1 LIRRRAQGAGPNT
14 AMIVFHGTTIDC
26 LEGIKREGL
35 RPGSFVAPNRQLA
48 QDYAYDRA
56 ITLGADSCVL
66 FELDVPDAAVEKAP
80 QSWWWT
86 GDQLMLPAGCPP
98 SCILSI
104 DDSDPRPFQSTA

>member
-1 LIRRRAQGAGPNT
+1 MICARRLDASRLT
-14 AMIVFHGTTIDC
+14 AMIVFHGTTTDC
-26 LEGIKREGL
+26 LDGIQREGL
-35 RPGSFVAPNRQLA
+35 RPGTFVAPNRRLA

-56 ITLGADSCVL
+56 ISLGADACVV
-66 FELDVPDAAVEKAP
+66 FELDVPDAAVEKV

-104 DDSDPRPFQSTA
+104 DDSDPQPFQSAM